1 MDPLDVLNMEDLK
14 VPTAQHGV
22 APERYSPA
30 QLSEINRKAD
40 DVDQLEGRNAL
51 LRNEIL
57 PHELIIRNS
66 AARPKTVQL
75 EREIGGTRRFGYQR
89 PKGRSW

>member
-1 MDPLDVLNMEDLK
+1 VDPLDVLNREDLK
-14 VPTAQHGV
+14 VTTPQHGV

-30 QLSEINRKAD
+30 QLSEIN
-40 DVDQLEGRNAL
+40 DVDQLKGKNAL

-57 PHELIIRNS
+57 PHELIIS
-66 AARPKTVQL
+66 AARPKTAQL